1 MSMYIN
7 TMLGESHRD
16 ELVREAAAWR
26 RRREAKHAASPR
38 RKAERTASPNLYC
51 VRAAA
56 SGLTAAPGTGGDL
69 RGAAHGP
76 FGLRSA
82 S

>member
-26 RRREAKHAASPR
+26 RRREAKRAGSSR
-38 RKAERTASPNLYC
+38 RKAERSAAPNLYC

-56 SGLTAAPGTGGDL
+56 SCVTAAPSGIIDL

-76 FGLRSA
+76 FGLRNA